1 MDRLKHYLAG
11 VADLKS
17 SGMLCYSPFALR
29 RRVQRTLLLDHVRS
43 KRNRVQQHAP
53 DTPGLTSSKPH
64 GPRAN
69 KATPPGVSRAQGDGV
84 PSHYHEEN

>member
-17 SGMLCYSPFALR
+17 SGMLCYSSLALR

-43 KRNRVQQHAP
+43 KSNRV
-53 DTPGLTSSKPH
+53 
-64 GPRAN
+64 
-69 KATPPGVSRAQGDGV
+69 
-84 PSHYHEEN
+84 